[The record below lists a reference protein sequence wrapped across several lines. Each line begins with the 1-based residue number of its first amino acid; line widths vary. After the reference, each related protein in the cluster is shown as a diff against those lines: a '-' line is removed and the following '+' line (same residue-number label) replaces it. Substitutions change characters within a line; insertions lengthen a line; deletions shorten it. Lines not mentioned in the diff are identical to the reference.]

1 MHKQSINSLKNLPT
15 RTEMTNNQVMKRQW
29 HELQTYLHRYK
40 LPLAV
45 FQQEQIY
52 SIAVAMTA
60 TGLTLLTPAQQQSLE
75 AMQEDISNNMR
86 NYLKTLGL
94 FDIFPTCRAKGIWT
108 REQLR
113 KCALNYNGQHVSLTM
128 FQRTRIFYTE
138 ILYCCGI
145 VVLSFIFFLLW
156 SLKNYKLKM

>member
-1 MHKQSINSLKNLPT
+1 
-15 RTEMTNNQVMKRQW
+15 MTVNQAMKRQW
-29 HELQTYLHRYK
+29 HDLQTYLHRYK
-40 LPLAV
+40 LPLDV

-52 SIAVAMTA
+52 SIPVAMTA

-75 AMQEDISNNMR
+75 AMQKDISKNMM

-94 FDIFPTCRAKGIWT
+94 DIFPTCRAKGIWT

-113 KCALNYNGQHVSLTM
+113 NCALHYNGQRVRLTV
-128 FQRTRIFYTE
+128 FQRMRIFYTD

-145 VVLSFIFFLLW
+145 LVLLFVLFLPW
-156 SLKNYKLKM
+156 S

>member
-1 MHKQSINSLKNLPT
+1 MHKQSMNTLRNLPT
-15 RTEMTNNQVMKRQW
+15 RTEMIVNQAMLRQW
-29 HELQTYLHRYK
+29 HDLQTYLHRYK

-52 SIAVAMTA
+52 SIAAAMTA

-75 AMQEDISNNMR
+75 AMQGDISNNMM
-86 NYLKTLGL
+86 NYLQTLGL
-94 FDIFPTCRAKGIWT
+94 LDIFPTCRAKGIWT

-113 KCALNYNGQHVSLTM
+113 NCALNYNGQRVRLTV
-128 FQRTRIFYTE
+128 FQRMRIFYTE

-145 VVLSFIFFLLW
+145 LVLLFVFFLLW
-156 SLKNYKLKM
+156 S